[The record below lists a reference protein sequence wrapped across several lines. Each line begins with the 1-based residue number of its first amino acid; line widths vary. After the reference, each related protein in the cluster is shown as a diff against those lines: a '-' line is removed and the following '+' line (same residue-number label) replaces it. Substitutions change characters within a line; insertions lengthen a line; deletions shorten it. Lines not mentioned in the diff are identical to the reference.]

1 MQKIKFFTL
10 AILAMLSAN
19 FAWGA
24 DLVAY
29 TLTPAEGSNDSYA
42 GNCDV
47 TIDGITWNI
56 TGNSKMIP
64 WRLGG
69 KSITN
74 TYRDIYSKTAIS
86 DKITKVE
93 VTNGTNSG
101 SISVGE
107 IRLIVSTAQNG
118 GGTVKST
125 LTTSYSA
132 SSTATFACPTG
143 VDWSNCYYKIS
154 YKITVSG
161 GSNKYVQFSEANFYK
176 ADEPSC
182 TAPTITNDLS
192 ETEVV
197 YTKGATANDLSIT
210 ATGTDVTYQWY
221 SNSSKSTTGATT
233 LTGQTSSSYTPST
246 TTTGTTYYYCVASS
260 STCTTTSKFATIT
273 VTAPKYT
280 VTFNAGSGTCSTS
293 SSTESTAGAGVNLPV
308 ASPSSAC
315 GTDGWTFAG
324 WATASQAETTTA
336 PTLYAANSNYKPSS
350 NCTLYAVYSKTES
363 GGGGTPSL
371 VKMAKGGTLADGD
384 KIVIVA
390 NGTTV
395 AMYQETTNSSYVN
408 KWTFDN
414 DIETVLGNDK
424 NWLTVTATTDG
435 FTLGDAT
442 NGYIYN
448 SSNNL
453 YCGATTVDWELE
465 DLDDGTFKLTTD
477 GRYLSYRSDLSNQ
490 YWRMGGASGGTS
502 GQTVLDIYKIS
513 ASSGTTTYNS
523 NPSCATC
530 SNLINITKG
539 SPSHGSFTLAGAGT
553 DICADEP
560 VTVNLS
566 NITADT
572 HYHATAV
579 TTSATTGGGTPSAI
593 TDGSATVSD
602 ITAST
607 TINVTFAEDT
617 KVVVTLLNNN
627 NPVNAGGFDAQGK
640 KEYYTGETLGALPT
654 LTSTDACDATSVTFM
669 GWTTEQITTKR
680 AAAPDFVDA
689 DTQVNAP
696 MTLRAVW
703 ARAQ

>member
-10 AILAMLSAN
+10 AILAMLSVN
-19 FAWGA
+19 LAWGTDYSNEPFA
-24 DLVAY
+24 FTSSSLPSGLSTTGTFNSSYYKMSSGNTAKIMASNMFKSEILSSDNMSIVVGCG
-29 TLTPAEGSNDSYA
+29 TFGTWSNPKTIKLTAQFMDKDNKELSKAEHTTA
-42 GNCDV
+42 G
-47 TIDGITWNI
+47 
-56 TGNSKMIP
+56 
-64 WRLGG
+64 LGG
-69 KSITN
+69 NVS
-74 TYRDIYSKTAIS
+74 Y
-86 DKITKVE
+86 
-93 VTNGTNSG
+93 
-101 SISVGE
+101 
-107 IRLIVSTAQNG
+107 STAF
-118 GGTVKST
+118 T
-125 LTTSYSA
+125 LAKPEDPS
-132 SSTATFACPTG
+132 
-143 VDWSNCYYKIS
+143 KIS
-154 YKITVSG
+154 YLLITFSNFNSTSG
-161 GSNKYVQFSEANFYK
+161 G
-176 ADEPSC
+176 
-182 TAPTITNDLS
+182 TARLGTIKLTYS
-192 ETEVV
+192 TA
-197 YTKGATANDLSIT
+197 ATA
-210 ATGTDVTYQWY
+210 
-221 SNSSKSTTGATT
+221 
-233 LTGQTSSSYTPST
+233 
-246 TTTGTTYYYCVASS
+246 
-260 STCTTTSKFATIT
+260 
-273 VTAPKYT
+273 KYT
-280 VTFNAGSGTCSTS
+280 VTFNAGSGTCGTS

-363 GGGGTPSL
+363 SGGGSTTES
-371 VKMAKGGTLADGD
+371 VTWSSRYS
-384 KIVIVA
+384 
-390 NGTTV
+390 GTTDV
-395 AMYQETTNSSYVN
+395 EGVELTIGTNAKVTHNKGSNNNKCQYYDTGTGIRVYGGGNLVVTASGSDITAISLTFGSGDGTTNTITANTGTYSSGSWSGKAASV
-408 KWTFDN
+408 TFS
-414 DIETVLGNDK
+414 V
-424 NWLTVTATTDG
+424 
-435 FTLGDAT
+435 
-442 NGYIYN
+442 
-448 SSNNL
+448 
-453 YCGATTVDWELE
+453 
-465 DLDDGTFKLTTD
+465 
-477 GRYLSYRSDLSNQ
+477 
-490 YWRMGGASGGTS
+490 GGTS
-502 GQTVLDIYKIS
+502 GHRRIAGIS
-513 ASSGTTTYNS
+513 VTFSGGSTTTYNS

-593 TDGSATVSD
+593 TSGSATVSG

-669 GWTTEQITTKR
+669 GWTTEQITTKQS
-680 AAAPDFVDA
+680 AAPSFV
-689 DTQVNAP
+689 TPTTPVTGN